1 MFTIRMRAAA
11 ETAQN
16 LQQLAGKLNQQ
27 IDEVEGIIFRL
38 RKISEYDE
46 VRRILRRQLEQ
57 MQTEKYHL
65 LELMAA
71 LNEIQRMYYLAE
83 SNITE
88 YGEQLHQ
95 MNQSQAMRVIDLG
108 SIREAIQVYH
118 IR

>member
-1 MFTIRMRAAA
+1 
-11 ETAQN
+11 
-16 LQQLAGKLNQQ
+16 
-27 IDEVEGIIFRL
+27 
-38 RKISEYDE
+38 
-46 VRRILRRQLEQ
+46 
-57 MQTEKYHL
+57 
-65 LELMAA
+65 MAA